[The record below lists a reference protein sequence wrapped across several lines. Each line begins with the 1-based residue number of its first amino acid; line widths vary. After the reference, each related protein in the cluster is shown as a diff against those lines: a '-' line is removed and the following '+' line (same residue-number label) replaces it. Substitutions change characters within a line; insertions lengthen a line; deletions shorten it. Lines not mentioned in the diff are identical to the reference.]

1 MKVLITGVLGFIG
14 SYLAKYLIETTPDIE
29 VVGVGRHSTDKHRR
43 RLENLWAEPRFTM
56 VYRDFYR
63 DNVSE
68 LFEGVD
74 YVFHLGAK
82 TFVDHSVI
90 DPKPFI
96 ESNVLGTWNL
106 LKIARKYPIKKFIL
120 MSTDEVYGPI
130 ATGSWKENAPLNP
143 TNPYSASKACADL
156 IAMTYYKTYGVPVI
170 IPRAENVY
178 GPYQHP
184 QKVIPAWTKRALNN
198 QPLLI
203 YGDGKHK
210 RRWLHVEDC
219 CRALI
224 HIMEHGKVGEI
235 YHIAGE
241 EELENK
247 QLAIK
252 ILQILG
258 KYPDIVEDTKNLGTD
273 DIAKVTLKDL
283 NLIKFIPDKDIRPF
297 HDRRYALDVSK
308 LKSLGWKPVFN
319 LESGLKNT
327 VEWFKNNMWWLS

>member
-1 MKVLITGVLGFIG
+1 MKLLVTGCLGFIG
-14 SYLAKYLIETTPDIE
+14 SYLVKYIVRNTEHTI
-29 VVGVGRHSTDKHRR
+29 VGIARHSTEKHLK
-43 RLENLWAEPRFTM
+43 RLEEVRWDPRFVLVFKDIVREPVTD
-56 VYRDFYR
+56 V
-63 DNVSE
+63 
-68 LFEGVD
+68 FEEVD
-74 YVFHLGAK
+74 VVFHLAAR
-82 TFVDHSVI
+82 TFVDYSVV
-90 DPKPFI
+90 DPEPFFKD
-96 ESNVLGTWNL
+96 NVIGTYNML
-106 LKIARKYPIKKFIL
+106 IAAKKSSRWLKKFIL

-130 ATGSWKENAPLNP
+130 ATGSWKESMCLNP
-143 TNPYSASKACADL
+143 TNPYSSTKASADVL
-156 IAMTYYKTYGVPVI
+156 SFGFYKTYGVPVI

-219 CRALI
+219 CQALI
-224 HIMEHGKVGEI
+224 HIMERGKVGEI

-241 EELENK
+241 EELENI
-247 QLAIK
+247 QLAK
-252 ILQILG
+252 LILELLG
-258 KYPDIVEDTKNLGTD
+258 KTGPGKPLWQNFVEF
-273 DIAKVTLKDL
+273 V
-283 NLIKFIPDKDIRPF
+283 PDKDIRPF

>member
-1 MKVLITGVLGFIG
+1 MKILITGVLGFIG

-56 VYRDFYR
+56 IYCDIYK
-63 DNVSE
+63 DDVSE

-74 YVFHLGAK
+74 IVLNLASK

-106 LKIARKYPIKKFIL
+106 LKSAQKYPIKKFIQ

-130 ATGSWKENAPLNP
+130 ATGSWKEGAPLNP

-241 EELENK
+241 EELENI
-247 QLAIK
+247 QLAK
-252 ILQILG
+252 LILELLG
-258 KYPDIVEDTKNLGTD
+258 KTGPGKPLWQNFVEF
-273 DIAKVTLKDL
+273 V
-283 NLIKFIPDKDIRPF
+283 PDKDIRPF